1 MRALIFTTALLFP
14 FAAFAAGT
22 SDDSPPQP
30 TETSTSCK
38 NGQVWDKKTESCV
51 DAKESRIDDDTR
63 YQAARE
69 LAYAGR
75 YDDALN
81 VLAAMSDQ
89 TESRVLTYYGFT
101 HRKAGRAEL
110 GMQYYQ
116 QALAADP
123 DNLLARSYMGQGL
136 VEAGNVKAARV
147 QLAEIVARSDGSSW
161 PEMSLR
167 QAIKTGR
174 TYNY

>member
-14 FAAFAAGT
+14 FAAFAAAT
-22 SDDSPPQP
+22 SDDSPPKP

-38 NGQVWDKKTESCV
+38 NGQIWDRETETCV
-51 DAKESRIDDDTR
+51 DAKESRLDDDTR
-63 YQAARE
+63 YGAARE

-75 YDDALN
+75 YDDALH

-110 GMQYYQ
+110 GMQYYR
-116 QALAADP
+116 QALDADP

-136 VEAGNVKAARV
+136 VEAGDVKAARV
-147 QLAEIVARSDGSSW
+147 QLAEIVARGGASTW
-161 PEMSLR
+161 PETSLR
-167 QAIKTGR
+167 RAIKTGR

>member
-1 MRALIFTTALLFP
+1 MRALILTIALLSP
-14 FAAFAAGT
+14 LAAFAAGT

-38 NGQVWDKKTESCV
+38 NGQVWDKTTEACV
-51 DAKESRIDDDTR
+51 DAQESRIDDDTR
-63 YQAARE
+63 YEAARE

-75 YDDALN
+75 YDDALH

-89 TESRVLTYYGFT
+89 TESRVLTYFGFA
-101 HRKAGRAEL
+101 HRKAGRTEL
-110 GMQYYQ
+110 GMRYYQ
-116 QALAADP
+116 QALDADP

-136 VEAGNVKAARV
+136 VEAGDVKAARM
-147 QLAEIVARSDGSSW
+147 QLAEIVARGGASSW
-161 PEMSLR
+161 PETSLR
-167 QAIKTGR
+167 RAIKSGR